1 MKLSRL
7 LPHPVPSPIRRSM
20 AYFPLLLRLLLIV
33 AISLNGYTA
42 AAMSVG
48 GAHAMHAAMTPPAE
62 PTMAMAAEPGA
73 AMSGRPD
80 MAMSAD
86 CHEADEAPA
95 LAAQPQSPAEPDQTP
110 DDCCGKFRCQC
121 DCLQAVAI
129 VRIALPIA
137 PQLSDSLLALPV
149 GAAAPKGVS
158 SLPIRPPIA

>member
-1 MKLSRL
+1 
-7 LPHPVPSPIRRSM
+7 M

-33 AISLNGYTA
+33 AISLNGYAA

-48 GAHAMHAAMTPPAE
+48 GAHAMHAGMTSMAG
-62 PTMAMAAEPGA
+62 PTMAMNAQPDTLADVEPG
-73 AMSGRPD
+73 
-80 MAMSAD
+80 MAMNGD
-86 CHEADEAPA
+86 CHEVDGEMDEAPA
-95 LAAQPQSPAEPDQTP
+95 LAAQPQAPAAPDPAP
-110 DDCCGKFRCQC
+110 DEDCCGKYRCQC

-149 GAAAPKGVS
+149 EAAAPKGVS